1 MTDSLNFSALSES
14 DLFRSAFDYASIGM
28 ALVSTDGAWLE
39 VNDSVCRITGYSR
52 EELLQT
58 NFQEITHPEDLEK
71 DLAFL
76 EQLIDN
82 RIDHYEMEKRYLHKN
97 GQVVWILLTVS
108 SVRDHAGGPRFLISQ
123 IQDISER
130 KEIELELRRRKST
143 LKSVLNNTQSVIT
156 RLSRDFRIL
165 YINSAVELFIGVPAS
180 KLVGRKFSEL
190 ATVLAHPQVFEK
202 AVGEVFETNR
212 ECHIETEREVNGQTV
227 YFITHITPEVDDDG
241 VFDTVLGVTFNI
253 TKIKDTEKKLRSAL
267 AEIKRLQEIL
277 PICSYCKNI
286 RDDHDYWHTVE
297 NYITSKTDTKFSH
310 SICPECYETEVK
322 PQIAKF
328 KRRKEM

>member
-1 MTDSLNFSALSES
+1 MTESQNFSALSEN

-28 ALVSTDGAWLE
+28 ALVSPDGTWLE

-52 EELLQT
+52 EELLQKT
-58 NFQEITHPEDLEK
+58 FQDITHPDDLEK

-76 EQLIDN
+76 QQLLEN
-82 RIDHYEMEKRYLHKN
+82 RLNHYEMEKRYLHKN

-108 SVRDHAGGPRFLISQ
+108 IVRGKDGQGSFLISQ

-130 KEIELELRRRKST
+130 KEIELELKRRKTT

-156 RLSRDFRIL
+156 RLNREFEVL

-180 KLVGRKFSEL
+180 KIVGRKFAEL
-190 ATVLAHPQVFEK
+190 ANVLAHPQVFEK
-202 AVGEVFETNR
+202 AVTEVFETKR
-212 ECHIETEREVNGQTV
+212 ECHIETERQVNGQTV
-227 YFITHITPEVDDDG
+227 YFITHITPEEDDHG

-253 TKIKDTEKKLRSAL
+253 TKIKNTEKQLRSAL

-328 KRRKEM
+328 KGRKNM